1 MPHQPSTSRTQT
13 QTQTQKRRKRRL
25 RLKRSISEAQRVN
38 PTDPPSYSS
47 PTATTSSHVKI
58 GSSPIPRMIS
68 TLKTFQNSTST
79 STLNSPNSNF
89 RRSTSQTSISPF
101 SNPQSPR
108 TPRTPRTPQSTPQ
121 KTRTTNHVSSP
132 TTSNHSIRS
141 STTSIVDTVEGLLDG
156 EATHNILSNFD
167 LEVDMLAS
175 RAFARDGNNEPFIT
189 SPKTNLDLDLD
200 AMRPPRIIIDDY
212 LEDVS
217 LTSPSSRSG
226 GTLKGCNTGGGGG
239 GSSID
244 DHYELVVLPQL
255 EIILDAVR
263 SVQHEIH
270 HLRNEFLDMKVSTRY
285 ALKKIWSY
293 LNFSVDDTEEGY

>member
-1 MPHQPSTSRTQT
+1 M
-13 QTQTQKRRKRRL
+13 
-25 RLKRSISEAQRVN
+25 
-38 PTDPPSYSS
+38 
-47 PTATTSSHVKI
+47 
-58 GSSPIPRMIS
+58 
-68 TLKTFQNSTST
+68 
-79 STLNSPNSNF
+79 
-89 RRSTSQTSISPF
+89 
-101 SNPQSPR
+101 
-108 TPRTPRTPQSTPQ
+108 
-121 KTRTTNHVSSP
+121 
-132 TTSNHSIRS
+132 
-141 STTSIVDTVEGLLDG
+141 DTVEGLLDG
-156 EATHNILSNFD
+156 EATHNTLSNFD

-189 SPKTNLDLDLD
+189 SPKTKLDLDLD

-217 LTSPSSRSG
+217 LTSPSTRSG

-239 GSSID
+239 SAID
-244 DHYELVVLPQL
+244 EHYELVVLPQL

>member
-58 GSSPIPRMIS
+58 GSSP
-68 TLKTFQNSTST
+68 
-79 STLNSPNSNF
+79 PNSNF

-200 AMRPPRIIIDDY
+200 AMRPPRIIIDDC